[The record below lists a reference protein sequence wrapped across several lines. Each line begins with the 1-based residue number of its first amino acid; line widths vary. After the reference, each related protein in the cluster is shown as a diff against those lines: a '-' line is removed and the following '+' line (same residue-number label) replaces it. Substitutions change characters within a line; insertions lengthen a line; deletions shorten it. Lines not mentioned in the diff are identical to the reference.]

1 MAKIKCPNCC
11 TEFEADLNYG
21 RFYCGKCLAQIKP
34 GFRMKDGDLIF
45 LNGMFESSTIKPDAE
60 NPFEQTRKMFL
71 EFAQKYKADRGFVR
85 KTLEE
90 IRDGLAKEYARANAD
105 ESYIHRIMESRR
117 AIDEVLATAA
127 K

>member
-1 MAKIKCPNCC
+1 
-11 TEFEADLNYG
+11 
-21 RFYCGKCLAQIKP
+21 
-34 GFRMKDGDLIF
+34 MKDGDLIF